1 MGTLKEKT
9 NKYENR
15 WIKIIQSEGR
25 EYRGKMEN
33 MNSIYHYKI
42 NATGVSKVK
51 KESERAR
58 KYL

>member
-9 NKYENR
+9 NKYENS
-15 WIKIIQSEGR
+15 WIKIIQSERR

-33 MNSIYHYKI
+33 MNSIYRYKI

-51 KESERAR
+51 KESGRAR